1 MRDYKNIF
9 FSMSKASIERDIK
22 SLVTKSSSLLFIVE
36 IEAKQLL
43 NNYFNLLETFHKNQ
57 EQKKLFIRKQ
67 NDFFF
72 YFKANT
78 ISCWY
83 FR

>member
-36 IEAKQLL
+36 IEAK
-43 NNYFNLLETFHKNQ
+43 
-57 EQKKLFIRKQ
+57 
-67 NDFFF
+67 
-72 YFKANT
+72 
-78 ISCWY
+78 
-83 FR
+83 